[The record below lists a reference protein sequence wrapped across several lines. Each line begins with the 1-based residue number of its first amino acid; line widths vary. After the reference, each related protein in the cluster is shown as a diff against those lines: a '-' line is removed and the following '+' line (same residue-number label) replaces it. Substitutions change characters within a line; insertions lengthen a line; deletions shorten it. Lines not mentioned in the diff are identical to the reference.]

1 MLLQE
6 AHAGGLMGHFGA
18 KKTEVLADHFY
29 WPKMRQDV
37 ERHVLR
43 CVTFHK
49 AKSRLNPHDLCTPLP
64 IPSVSWEDILWTLF
78 LDYLKTKRE
87 GFNLCCG

>member
-1 MLLQE
+1 MSE
-6 AHAGGLMGHFGA
+6 DFGA

-49 AKSRLNPHDLCTPLP
+49 AKSRLNPHDLCTPLT
-64 IPSVSWEDILWTLF
+64 IPSVSWEDISMDFILGLP
-78 LDYLKTKRE
+78 
-87 GFNLCCG
+87 